1 MILLALALG
10 GCSGPGVDQVDS
22 LRVEYIHG
30 NLEQAL
36 FAQVVVDAHN
46 CESFSH
52 LEGSTLEGVFPRRI
66 DTVPNTK
73 VPDPH
78 DDGWGF
84 SPEMTTDCGYSILHF
99 DLARQDRLSNRAELV
114 LSGAEEDLSLELFG
128 NPFRELTLRSPEVG
142 WTQPWVEEME
152 LTFNQDILNTER
164 AFITATLV
172 EEGTDEESQSEPL
185 VWGLEER
192 TLSVDLG
199 EALQPMTALRVTQL
213 ELSGF
218 EYSYLSC
225 PEDILCSIRGSYAVA
240 AP

>member
-10 GCSGPGVDQVDS
+10 GCSGPGVDQVDG

-66 DTVPNTK
+66 ETVPNTK

-185 VWGLEER
+185 VWDLEER
-192 TLSVDLG
+192 SLSVDLG

-225 PEDILCSIRGSYAVA
+225 PEDILCSIRGSYAA